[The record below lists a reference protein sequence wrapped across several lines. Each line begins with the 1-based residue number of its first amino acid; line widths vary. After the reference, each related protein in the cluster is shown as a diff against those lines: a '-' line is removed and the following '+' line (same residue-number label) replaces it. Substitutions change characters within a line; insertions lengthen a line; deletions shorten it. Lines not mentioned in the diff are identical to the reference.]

1 METCLQN
8 DSLFICNMQ
17 WFSAECCFTYNN
29 WVLNVSDDL
38 ASLMQLYLEMN
49 LKSIGSLKPLREI
62 RKGEGDV
69 V

>member
-1 METCLQN
+1 METYLQN
-8 DSLFICNMQ
+8 DLLFIYVICSVSVLNPA
-17 WFSAECCFTYNN
+17 SLKH

-49 LKSIGSLKPLREI
+49 LKSIGSPKPLREM
-62 RKGEGDV
+62 RKGGGDV

>member
-1 METCLQN
+1 
-8 DSLFICNMQ
+8 MQ
-17 WFSAECCFTYNN
+17 SFSAECCFTYKN

-49 LKSIGSLKPLREI
+49 LKSIGSLKPLREM

>member
-17 WFSAECCFTYNN
+17 CFSAECCFTYKN
-29 WVLNVSDDL
+29 WALNVSDDL

-49 LKSIGSLKPLREI
+49 LKSIGSLTPLREM